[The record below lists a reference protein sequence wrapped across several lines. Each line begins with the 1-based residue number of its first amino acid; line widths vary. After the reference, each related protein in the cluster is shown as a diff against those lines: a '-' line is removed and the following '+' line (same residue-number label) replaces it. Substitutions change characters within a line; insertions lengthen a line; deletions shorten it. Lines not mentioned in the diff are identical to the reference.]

1 MSQYNPDPAT
11 NAVDAKKLWSG
22 GLATAVVAALAAVV
36 GLLVIRELLDVPVI
50 TPEMLFGRSQAA
62 NLAVFAAIAA
72 LVAAGLLHLLLVST
86 PRATSFFSWICTL
99 ATVAVACGPSCS
111 TQPWPRRCAAP
122 CSTSSSVQQ
131 SCRSCRVSHDR
142 QRFPGLSADEPQRQ
156 ITCNR

>member
-11 NAVDAKKLWSG
+11 NAVDVKKLWSG

-50 TPEMLFGRSQAA
+50 TPEILFGRSQAA

-72 LVAAGLLHLLLVST
+72 LVATGLLHLLILST

-99 ATVAVACGPSCS
+99 ATVAVALWPFMFDATLASKVCS
-111 TQPWPRRCAAP
+111 AVLYLVVGTAIVSLLSGVARSAAISRP
-122 CSTSSSVQQ
+122 IG
-131 SCRSCRVSHDR
+131 R
-142 QRFPGLSADEPQRQ
+142 
-156 ITCNR
+156 

>member
-1 MSQYNPDPAT
+1 M
-11 NAVDAKKLWSG
+11 VG

-99 ATVAVACGPSCS
+99 ATVAVALWPFMFDATLASKVCS
-111 TQPWPRRCAAP
+111 AVLYLVVGTAIVSLLSGVARSAAIPRPIGR
-122 CSTSSSVQQ
+122 
-131 SCRSCRVSHDR
+131 
-142 QRFPGLSADEPQRQ
+142 
-156 ITCNR
+156 

>member
-99 ATVAVACGPSCS
+99 ATVAVALWPFMFDATLASKVCS
-111 TQPWPRRCAAP
+111 AVLYLVVGTAIVSLLSGVARSAAIPRPIGR
-122 CSTSSSVQQ
+122 
-131 SCRSCRVSHDR
+131 
-142 QRFPGLSADEPQRQ
+142 
-156 ITCNR
+156 